1 MREGQHEAG
10 EATGDKTPP
19 DNAQL
24 ASDSS
29 SSLSTGH
36 TGAVSETKDVQVP
49 GVEWRNNLK
58 ETYTTRK
65 KKPPYRPLSSSSCRG
80 PGALYPP

>member
-36 TGAVSETKDVQVP
+36 TGAVSETKDVRVP
-49 GVEWRNNLK
+49 GGEEWRKNLK
-58 ETYTTRK
+58 EKETK
-65 KKPPYRPLSSSSCRG
+65 L
-80 PGALYPP
+80 